1 MATEINVPGNGT
13 SIGAV
18 ILVAAWLGGLVI
30 VKGFWLMAVAIVFP
44 PYAWYLFVENLMQ
57 YWGLL
62 GAL

>member
-1 MATEINVPGNGT
+1 MATEISIPSSGT

-18 ILVAAWLGGLVI
+18 ILVIAWLGGLVI

-44 PYAWYLFVENLMQ
+44 PYAWYLFVEKLME

-62 GAL
+62 GTL